1 MIEKAT
7 SAASIHSMLRTL
19 AAHQVEARGGVAGDA
34 AAGLAA
40 TSSRP
45 SFSSAVAQA
54 LEGVNTAQMKAQSVQ
69 QAYESGE
76 PVPLTDV
83 VMNMQKA
90 SLAFEAT
97 LQIRNKVLKAYDEI
111 LNMPV

>member
-7 SAASIHSMLRTL
+7 SAASIQSMLRTL
-19 AAHQVEARGGVAGDA
+19 AAHQAEARAGLAGDA
-34 AAGLAA
+34 SATAAAG
-40 TSSRP
+40 RP
-45 SFSSAVAQA
+45 TFSSAVAQA
-54 LEGVNTAQMKAQSVQ
+54 LEGVNAAQMKAQSMQ

-76 PVPLTDV
+76 AVPLTDV

-111 LNMPV
+111 LNLPV